1 VAGARPAAVAP
12 PPGRRSRDEK
22 GAAQSGAP
30 SAAADRHGGG
40 KTADMC
46 ANRGRR
52 STFSRQIE
60 IVDAVAVAVRSARQE
75 LDHME
80 RRRLLANM
88 EIIRRLVDAHVI
100 G

>member
-1 VAGARPAAVAP
+1 
-12 PPGRRSRDEK
+12 
-22 GAAQSGAP
+22 
-30 SAAADRHGGG
+30 
-40 KTADMC
+40 MC

-60 IVDAVAVAVRSARQE
+60 IVDAVAVAVRSARRE